1 MNTCT
6 SAVLRLLWEG
16 KSTHSAS
23 LTLSLPVRMSASRVL
38 EHCSAHIH
46 RPSPL
51 ERLAP
56 RRQKYLLAEWV
67 TKQEKE
73 QFCPKFQQEFALK
86 SKQVR
91 VKKEWREGENKWKM
105 SQVCRA
111 DCVCIIAWRLTVTV
125 PTYVMVPTITSCSFD
140 TQDEASVGATAYL
153 RQQGRMR
160 FLGGFSS
167 KVHRIMFQESGGSTG
182 INLSDMSFI
191 SELQITQSLLWP
203 FI

>member
-6 SAVLRLLWEG
+6 SAVLRLLWTG
-16 KSTHSAS
+16 KSTHLAS
-23 LTLSLPVRMSASRVL
+23 LTLSLPVRMSAPHVL

-46 RPSPL
+46 HPSPL

-56 RRQKYLLAEWV
+56 RRQKYLPAEWV
-67 TKQEKE
+67 NKQEKE
-73 QFCPKFQQEFALK
+73 QFCCKFQQEFALK

-91 VKKEWREGENKWKM
+91 VRKEWREGEKKWKM

-111 DCVCIIAWRLTVTV
+111 DSVCIIAWRLTVTV

-140 TQDEASVGATAYL
+140 SQDEASVGATVYL

-167 KVHRIMFQESGGSTG
+167 KIR
-182 INLSDMSFI
+182 SD
-191 SELQITQSLLWP
+191 QSLSRVRLFVTP
-203 FI
+203 

>member
-1 MNTCT
+1 
-6 SAVLRLLWEG
+6 
-16 KSTHSAS
+16 
-23 LTLSLPVRMSASRVL
+23 
-38 EHCSAHIH
+38 
-46 RPSPL
+46 
-51 ERLAP
+51 
-56 RRQKYLLAEWV
+56 
-67 TKQEKE
+67 
-73 QFCPKFQQEFALK
+73 
-86 SKQVR
+86 
-91 VKKEWREGENKWKM
+91 M

-140 TQDEASVGATAYL
+140 TQDEASVGAYL